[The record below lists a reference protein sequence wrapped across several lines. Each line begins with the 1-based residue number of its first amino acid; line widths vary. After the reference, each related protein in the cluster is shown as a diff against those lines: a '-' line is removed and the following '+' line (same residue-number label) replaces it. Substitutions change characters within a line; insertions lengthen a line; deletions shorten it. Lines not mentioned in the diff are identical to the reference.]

1 MQHRSYSHVV
11 ARWHLRWLIL
21 GALLVAAFGLTP
33 AHAACL
39 APSVLLDGPSRLS
52 VGDSITVRGEFWTN
66 ECNDTSV
73 CGTGCGGRCEGREP
87 EWPLRN
93 ITIVMT
99 RPGGLG
105 TPIVL
110 AEGIDAA
117 PDLTFDRQVVIPL
130 QASPGWYRV
139 GAYAP
144 HGTSFLGPRIR
155 ILE

>member
-1 MQHRSYSHVV
+1 
-11 ARWHLRWLIL
+11 
-21 GALLVAAFGLTP
+21 
-33 AHAACL
+33 
-39 APSVLLDGPSRLS
+39 
-52 VGDSITVRGEFWTN
+52 
-66 ECNDTSV
+66 
-73 CGTGCGGRCEGREP
+73 
-87 EWPLRN
+87 
-93 ITIVMT
+93 MT